1 MDVDGNLV
9 DLGETEMLGS
19 LVSKILRNSMMFYE
33 FYAYLRD
40 DSLIGN
46 H

>member
-19 LVSKILRNSMMFYE
+19 LVSKISEKFYDV
-33 FYAYLRD
+33 L
-40 DSLIGN
+40 
-46 H
+46 